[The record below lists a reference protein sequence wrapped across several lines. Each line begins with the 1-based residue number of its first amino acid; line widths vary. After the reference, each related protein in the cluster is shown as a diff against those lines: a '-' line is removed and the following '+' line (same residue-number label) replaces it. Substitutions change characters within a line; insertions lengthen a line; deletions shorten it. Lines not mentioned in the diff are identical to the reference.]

1 MKLTKLE
8 KPYITK
14 REKEIIWHIAYGLNS
29 IAIGKKLFISNQTV
43 ETHRKNIMGKMVVS
57 NTAGMIR
64 RSFELGVLK
73 LNERKETVLNIE
85 AKELRYLIKYA

>member
-14 REKEIIWHIAYGLNS
+14 REKEIIWHIATGMNS
-29 IAIGKKLFISNQTV
+29 VEIGKELFISNQTV
-43 ETHRKNIMGKMVVS
+43 MTHRKNIMGKMMVS
-57 NTAGMIR
+57 NTAGLIR

-73 LNERKETVLNIE
+73 LNERMETVLNIE
-85 AKELRYLIKYA
+85 AKELRYLLKYA

>member
-14 REKEIIWHIAYGLNS
+14 REKEVIWHIAFGKNS
-29 IAIGKKLFISNQTV
+29 IEIGKTLFISNQTV
-43 ETHRKNIMGKMVVS
+43 ETHRKNIMRKMDVS

-64 RSFELGVLK
+64 RSFEIGVLK
-73 LNERKETVLNIE
+73 LNEQKETSLNIE
-85 AKELRYLIKYA
+85 IKERYYLKAYA